1 MTTLQRILQLK
12 ALGIINMKWLVKE
25 SGIPYYIFERKILK
39 QIEFDE
45 KQGAAVMAALG
56 RMLDKLGG
64 VVNGEKGGGNDK

>member
-56 RMLDKLGG
+56 RMLDKLGE
-64 VVNGEKGGGNDK
+64 VVDGGDNDK

>member
-56 RMLDKLGG
+56 RMLDKLGE
-64 VVNGEKGGGNDK
+64 VVDGGDND

>member
-45 KQGAAVMAALG
+45 KQGAAIMAALG
-56 RMLDKLGG
+56 RMLDKLGE
-64 VVNGEKGGGNDK
+64 VVDGGDNDK